1 MKPIEKNNLK
11 IEGVGVGSGKTG
23 GTLYFF
29 SSKKKQPKA
38 FRTPSGV
45 TAEKERYRT
54 AKEEAIKQT
63 KILCETAETR
73 VGKQEAEIFQIH
85 LMLLED
91 EDFSDSILSA
101 IESGLCAEEAIGT
114 ATAQYKQ
121 ILAALGD
128 PYLSA
133 RAADLNDVG
142 DRLTDALTGS
152 SDASPLPDHPYIL
165 VADDLTPSQTL
176 TLPKEHILGFVT
188 FGGTP
193 SSHTSILARAMGIP
207 ALVGVGAIR
216 AEFDGS
222 FAILDAGAGTLL
234 LSPDSETR
242 TAFLQMQERENA
254 LAKEHER
261 YLRTLINKPAVT
273 RSGRRILIYANA
285 GNESEVTSALYN
297 GADGIGLLRSEFL
310 YFSYDRYPEEEELFE
325 AYDALAKKM
334 QGKRLI
340 IRTLDVGADKQIGYF
355 DLPREENPALGFRAV
370 RLCLARDEVFCN
382 QLRAIL
388 RASARGAISVMIPMI
403 VSLDEVLA
411 CKRLI
416 QRCKEELLSRGQ
428 AFDPKI
434 EIGIM
439 IETPAAAIMSEE
451 LAAEVDFFSVGT
463 NDLTQYTLAADRQ
476 NPLLS
481 RLVER
486 NSEPVLRLV
495 EHAARAIHAH
505 GGWIGVCGEMAAD
518 LRLVSRFVE
527 MGVDE
532 LSVSPPYLLGIRERV
547 IECK

>member
-1 MKPIEKNNLK
+1 MKPTEKNNLI
-11 IEGVGVGSGKTG
+11 IEGIGVGTGKAG
-23 GTLYFF
+23 GTLHFF
-29 SSKKKQPKA
+29 SSKKEQVKNRA
-38 FRTPSGV
+38 PSDV
-45 TAEKERYRT
+45 TTEKERYRA
-54 AKEEAIKQT
+54 AKEEALKQ
-63 KILCETAETR
+63 IQALCETAEMR

-114 ATAQYKQ
+114 ATTQYKQ

-133 RAADLNDVG
+133 RAADLNDIG
-142 DRLTDALTGS
+142 DRLTDALTGK
-152 SDASPLPDHPYIL
+152 SDVGTLPDHPYIL

-222 FAILDAGAGTLL
+222 FAILDAAAGTLL
-234 LSPDSETR
+234 LSPDDKTR
-242 TAFLQMQERENA
+242 TAFLQTQERENT

-285 GNESEVTSALYN
+285 GNEAEVTSAIYN

-310 YFSYDRYPEEEELFE
+310 YFSYVRYPGEDELFE
-325 AYDALAKKM
+325 AYDSLAKKM

-355 DLPREENPALGFRAV
+355 DLPREDNPALGFRAV
-370 RLCLARDEVFCN
+370 RLCLAREEIFCN

-388 RASARGAISVMIPMI
+388 RASARGAISLMIPMI

-416 QRCKEELLSRGQ
+416 EKCKEELSRRGQ

-434 EIGIM
+434 EFGIM
-439 IETPAAAIMSEE
+439 IETPAAAIMAEE

-481 RLVER
+481 TLVER
-486 NSEPVLRLV
+486 NREPILRLV
-495 EHAARAIHAH
+495 EHAAHAIHAH

-518 LRLVSRFVE
+518 LHLTERFAE
-527 MGVDE
+527 MGIDE
-532 LSVSPPYLLGIRERV
+532 LSVSPPYLLGVRERV